1 MLQFPFC
8 FFFVHIR
15 ISSIFFRY
23 FIYLFFAS
31 NIWQLVVVFVVVFIV
46 LCVGKMRK
54 MKCKYLRCVLYF
66 IVFYLNI
73 YSTQLS
79 GEYIQLKFLLLLLFL
94 YSLWVF
100 VFVFCCCFCFCFT
113 VLYSTIKFNYCWSF
127 ALGGNLQL
135 CAVIY
140 VAANC
145 QVSRGGRGGPEGS
158 GCRKKATY
166 FHITR
171 ANRLSVY
178 GPEMSSK
185 SHLGCQIITLSPTKV
200 Y

>member
-1 MLQFPFC
+1 M
-8 FFFVHIR
+8 
-15 ISSIFFRY
+15 
-23 FIYLFFAS
+23 FFAS
-31 NIWQLVVVFVVVFIV
+31 NIWQLVVVVVV

-73 YSTQLS
+73 YSTLE
-79 GEYIQLKFLLLLLFL
+79 GI
-94 YSLWVF
+94 YSIAN
-100 VFVFCCCFCFCFT
+100 FCCCCSFFHSEFLSLFFGFVCFCFT

-127 ALGGNLQL
+127 ALGDSERGEAICN
-135 CAVIY
+135 Y
-140 VAANC
+140 VPLFTLRPTAKC
-145 QVSRGGRGGPEGS
+145 PGGSAGTGW
-158 GCRKKATY
+158 RKKATY

>member
-1 MLQFPFC
+1 MLVKCAKWNVNICAAFYILLFS
-8 FFFVHIR
+8 I
-15 ISSIFFRY
+15 SIF
-23 FIYLFFAS
+23 
-31 NIWQLVVVFVVVFIV
+31 
-46 LCVGKMRK
+46 
-54 MKCKYLRCVLYF
+54 
-66 IVFYLNI
+66 
-73 YSTQLS
+73 
-79 GEYIQLKFLLLLLFL
+79 IQLNSRGNIFNWNSSCCCCSF
-94 YSLWVF
+94 YALWVVF
-100 VFVFCCCFCFCFT
+100 VFVFCFCFCFCFT

-127 ALGGNLQL
+127 ALGDWGCLMGRQFAIMCRYLRCGQL
-135 CAVIY
+135 PSV
-140 VAANC
+140 
-145 QVSRGGRGGPEGS
+145 QGGGGELGGS

>member
-1 MLQFPFC
+1 
-8 FFFVHIR
+8 
-15 ISSIFFRY
+15 
-23 FIYLFFAS
+23 
-31 NIWQLVVVFVVVFIV
+31 
-46 LCVGKMRK
+46 

-73 YSTQLS
+73 YSTLEGIYSIEISVVVVVVALFFHSEFLS
-79 GEYIQLKFLLLLLFL
+79 LFFG
-94 YSLWVF
+94 F
-100 VFVFCCCFCFCFT
+100 VCFCFT

-127 ALGGNLQL
+127 ALGRCRKGGGNLQL

-140 VAANC
+140 VAASC
-145 QVSRGGRGGPEGS
+145 QVSREESGEGEWVEE
-158 GCRKKATY
+158 KATY